1 VCSVEFVGSPAQVPL
16 RGASSICK
24 EQAMIDAALIALGLG
39 FFALS
44 IGYAIFCD
52 RI

>member
-1 VCSVEFVGSPAQVPL
+1 VLHRILGKSCAGNL

-24 EQAMIDAALIALGLG
+24 EQAMIDAALIALGLS

-52 RI
+52 RV